1 MLLQR
6 GTLPI
11 VYKIASH
18 FLNIVRAK
26 GGTPLK
32 PRTAGSLGALL
43 LMLLVGRGDA
53 MSESKNKTRVVSFRI
68 AEEDIAAYEEKLQNS
83 GVTKSQFFRGILFDS
98 NATFEA
104 PPKSKDFERLLFLYN
119 KSSNNLNQL
128 AHRVNS
134 AYRKSEVI
142 SESLYI
148 KAVNELVLI
157 RELLMAGVNHVD

>member
-1 MLLQR
+1 
-6 GTLPI
+6 
-11 VYKIASH
+11 
-18 FLNIVRAK
+18 
-26 GGTPLK
+26 
-32 PRTAGSLGALL
+32 
-43 LMLLVGRGDA
+43 MLLVGRGDA

-68 AEEDIAAYEEKLQNS
+68 AEEDIAAYEEKLKSS
-83 GVTKSQFFRGILFDS
+83 GVTKSKFFREILFDS

>member
-1 MLLQR
+1 
-6 GTLPI
+6 
-11 VYKIASH
+11 
-18 FLNIVRAK
+18 
-26 GGTPLK
+26 
-32 PRTAGSLGALL
+32 
-43 LMLLVGRGDA
+43 MLLVGRGDA

-68 AEEDIAAYEEKLQNS
+68 AEEDIAAYEEKLKNS
-83 GVTKSQFFRGILFDS
+83 GVTKSKFFREILFDS

-157 RELLMAGVNHVD
+157 RELLLAGVNHVD